1 MRARFAIPVC
11 LLAGLCGGVR
21 AWGPH
26 TEITAAGLNV
36 LPEKTQLQKH
46 LGDDFA
52 RLSRDYC
59 WMGDWQE
66 AVRPDHYA
74 DDHLLFPQS
83 PRHVSH
89 MHPQVRKT
97 YAPFFKRTLQAI
109 RTESP
114 RNAEI
119 GRASCR
125 ERV

>member
-1 MRARFAIPVC
+1 MRLRFAIPVC
-11 LLAGLCGGVR
+11 LLAALCGSVR

-26 TEITAAGLNV
+26 TEITAAGLRV
-36 LPEKTQLQKH
+36 LPEKEKLQKY

-66 AVRPDHYA
+66 AVRPDHCP
-74 DDHLLFPQS
+74 DDSLLSPRS

-89 MHPQVRKT
+89 MPPHVRKT
-97 YAPFFKRTLQAI
+97 FAPFFKRALQAI

-114 RNAEI
+114 QNAA
-119 GRASCR
+119 R
-125 ERV
+125 